1 MRSEPNKPDAVIRVR
16 FRRTDEGGKG
26 HAPSGKFYAC
36 IFVLGSDGFDGR
48 LLLNGRTLE
57 LGVEHEVGVKFLS
70 PDLVLPR
77 LSPGTKIAL
86 REGREIAEGTVLRLA

>member
-1 MRSEPNKPDAVIRVR
+1 MRSEPNAPDAVIKVR
-16 FRRTDEGGKG
+16 FSRTDEGGRL

-36 IFVLGSDGFDGR
+36 IFVIGRDGFDGR

-77 LSPGTKIAL
+77 LSPGTRVSL
-86 REGREIAEGTVLRLA
+86 REGRKVAEGTVLRLM